1 MVEIKRASCRVR
13 RCLHK
18 VVAMSNP
25 SRLSSSLLARVALP
39 AIAVAA
45 FSLATPASAAD
56 AQKGRR
62 TFQQCASCHAVE
74 SDSNGFGPHL
84 KGVVGR
90 RAGSVP
96 GYTYSEAMKEAGAA
110 GLVWDEAALSAFL
123 ASPAKKLPGTKMR
136 FYGFWFQSQIDDVI
150 AYLKAN
156 P

>member
-1 MVEIKRASCRVR
+1 MTGRVFFLFGQNEAGEEFRRRTRARQALLFV
-13 RCLHK
+13 
-18 VVAMSNP
+18 
-25 SRLSSSLLARVALP
+25 LLAFTTAP
-39 AIAVAA
+39 AG
-45 FSLATPASAAD
+45 AAD

-62 TFQQCASCHAVE
+62 TFQQCASCHAAE

-90 RAGSVP
+90 KAGSVP
-96 GYTYSEAMKEAGAA
+96 GYAYSQAMQEAGAA

>member
-1 MVEIKRASCRVR
+1 
-13 RCLHK
+13 
-18 VVAMSNP
+18 MSHP
-25 SRLSSSLLARVALP
+25 SATSLLARVALP
-39 AIAVAA
+39 AMALFV
-45 FSLATPASAAD
+45 FSLASPASAAD

-62 TFQQCASCHAVE
+62 TFQQCVSCHAVE

-90 RAGSVP
+90 RAGSVS
-96 GYTYSEAMKEAGAA
+96 GYAYSQAMQDAGAA
-110 GLVWDEAALSAFL
+110 GLIWDEAALSAFL
-123 ASPAKKLPGTKMR
+123 ASPAKKVPGTKMR